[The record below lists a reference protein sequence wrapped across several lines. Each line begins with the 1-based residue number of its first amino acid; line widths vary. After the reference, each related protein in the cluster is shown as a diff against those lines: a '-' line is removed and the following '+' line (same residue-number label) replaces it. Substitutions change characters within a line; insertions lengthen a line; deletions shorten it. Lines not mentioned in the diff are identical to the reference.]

1 LRIKSAARLAE
12 TFHTDPIVILNCDED
27 EWLIRLA
34 AARALAA
41 DHAERDRQRRGVR
54 GGY

>member
-1 LRIKSAARLAE
+1 MAE
-12 TFHTDPIVILNCDED
+12 AFHCDPIQLLDVDYD

-34 AARALAA
+34 AAKALAH
-41 DHAERDRQRRGVR
+41 DHAERDKKMRGAQ

>member
-1 LRIKSAARLAE
+1 MRSAARLAE
-12 TFHTDPIVILNCDED
+12 VFHVDPIAILNCDQD

-34 AARALAA
+34 AAKALAA
-41 DHAERDRQRRGVR
+41 DHAERDRKRRGVH